1 MVHSP
6 YGLLTFSWE
15 PMSTRGFLQCWRGEK
30 ATVKSVAQYNTNK
43 WSIHS
48 HKRTLKAHKIK
59 GNITL
64 ELRGVPQHFILS
76 KLWWLKIEIII
87 LTFLTATVGREF
99 EKVHLNVSG
108 WGLLMQLQSHD
119 SLSWNRS
126 LEQAG
131 VERASLPFQPQ
142 SVSSLCFLT
151 AWQPHSSHSTYLMV
165 QISSTGIPANKLQIS

>member
-1 MVHSP
+1 MAYSP
-6 YGLLTFSWE
+6 SSWE
-15 PMSTRGFLQCWRGEK
+15 PTPTHGFLQSWKGEK
-30 ATVKSVAQYNTNK
+30 ATVKSVAQYNTYK

-76 KLWWLKIEIII
+76 KQWWLKIEIII
-87 LTFLTATVGREF
+87 LIFFTATVGQEF

-126 LEQAG
+126 LEQPG

-142 SVSSLCFLT
+142 SVSNQASMCFLT
-151 AWQPHSSHSTYLMV
+151 AWRPHSSHSTYLMV
-165 QISSTGIPANKLQIS
+165 QISTTGIPAKKLEVS